1 MNNLHNF
8 KFVKYLLITFVVYN
22 IFSLLVLFSPI
33 KSLKYSLW
41 NLMPYDYKYLI
52 NFPTNL
58 SKISLLNST
67 NRNEIKEALKI
78 NESKNL
84 LNINYWNYNLIIDS
98 YSKKLN
104 QDFEKS
110 FINIFFLTKNNKN
123 KNLDLKK
130 YFVSNYNYFSDNNKK
145 IILDNY

>member
-1 MNNLHNF
+1 
-8 KFVKYLLITFVVYN
+8 
-22 IFSLLVLFSPI
+22 
-33 KSLKYSLW
+33 
-41 NLMPYDYKYLI
+41 MPYDYKYLI

-84 LNINYWNYNLIIDS
+84 LNINYWNFNLIIDS

-110 FINIFFLTKNNKN
+110 FINIFFLTKNNKT